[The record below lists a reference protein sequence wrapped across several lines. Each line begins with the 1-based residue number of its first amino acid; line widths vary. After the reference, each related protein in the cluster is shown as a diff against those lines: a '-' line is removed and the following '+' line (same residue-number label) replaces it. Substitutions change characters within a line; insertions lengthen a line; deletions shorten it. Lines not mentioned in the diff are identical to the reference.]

1 MILRRRRRRVVT
13 ELPTL
18 AQARPAGAFGGSVLS
33 HPRRTVD
40 VGWHLL
46 AFAAAAQRMIRE
58 VGGTSCYIDYHPAF
72 GASPFGYVICTSV
85 NDGILHGRPHDRVL
99 EAGDLISLD
108 FAVEVEGWV
117 ADSCVSFVVGRPRP
131 EDLQLIRDTESV
143 MWAGID
149 QVRAGATV
157 GDIGH
162 AVMNQAHRL
171 GYTINDRFGGHG
183 VGRTMHEAPFVPN
196 HGTPGS
202 GPELVAGQLITVEP
216 FLSPTTD
223 ELEVDESDGWT
234 QRSDDG
240 ARRAHALRDRGRA
253 YRAHRPS
260 RRPGAPQLA
269 GLSTAGRIVGHRP
282 AGRMLFSGERPRC
295 CRRFPARPGPRRPGS
310 HRAWHAG

>member
-1 MILRRRRRRVVT
+1 MHLRLLCFFFSSRRRHTRW
-13 ELPTL
+13 
-18 AQARPAGAFGGSVLS
+18 
-33 HPRRTVD
+33 PRDWSSD
-40 VGWHLL
+40 VC
-46 AFAAAAQRMIRE
+46 
-58 VGGTSCYIDYHPAF
+58 S
-72 GASPFGYVICTSV
+72 S
-85 NDGILHGRPHDRVL
+85 
-99 EAGDLISLD
+99 DL
-108 FAVEVEGWV
+108 WV
-117 ADSCVSFVVGRPRP
+117 ADSFVSVVVGRPRR

-234 QRSDDG
+234 QRS
-240 ARRAHALRDRGRA
+240 
-253 YRAHRPS
+253 
-260 RRPGAPQLA
+260 
-269 GLSTAGRIVGHRP
+269 
-282 AGRMLFSGERPRC
+282 
-295 CRRFPARPGPRRPGS
+295 
-310 HRAWHAG
+310 

>member
-18 AQARPAGAFGGSVLS
+18 EQARPAGEFVASVLS
-33 HPRRTVD
+33 HLRRTVD
-40 VGWHLL
+40 VGWNLL
-46 AFAAAAQRMIRE
+46 DIDAEAHRMIRE

-202 GPELVAGQLITVEP
+202 GPERGRRV
-216 FLSPTTD
+216 
-223 ELEVDESDGWT
+223 GWLDPAVRRRLP
-234 QRSDDG
+234 RS

-253 YRAHRPS
+253 DRAHRPS

-295 CRRFPARPGPRRPGS
+295 CRRSPARPGPRRPGS